1 MEIRT
6 AEEAAEEYKTYDD
19 WQYADRE
26 AAWKWMFERGVE
38 AGNAHIYEA
47 EAEQIT
53 RPLRELLKR
62 TLPMLS
68 GAGCGTLA
76 AEICTAIGVPNAALT
91 GGEAVP
97 VESTVMQED

>member
-6 AEEAAEEYKTYDD
+6 AEEATEEYKSYDE

-76 AEICTAIGVPNAALT
+76 AEICKAIGAPNAEVT
-91 GGEAVP
+91 GG
-97 VESTVMQED
+97 